1 MLISLLVTFL
11 LVGLGPVVIP
21 PNRLPRFMILL
32 GYLSPATYAASALR
46 QTLLGPLTGE
56 IVIDLALL
64 AAFGI
69 VSLWV
74 VGRRMDWRQK

>member
-1 MLISLLVTFL
+1 
-11 LVGLGPVVIP
+11 
-21 PNRLPRFMILL
+21 MILL